1 MTEPYESGAFQAFNA
16 PTLPAWQRA
25 WYESQLLNTLRMKSI
40 LVPYCRVVENFA
52 ALNARQITF
61 SEIYDMEP
69 NWNPMS
75 ETTLWKKGQYLDSRQ
90 MTINLE

>member
-1 MTEPYESGAFQAFNA
+1 MADEYQTGAFQAFAA

-25 WYESQLLNTLRMKSI
+25 YYESQLLDTIRMKSI
-40 LVPYCRVVENFA
+40 MVPYCQVKENFA
-52 ALNARQITF
+52 ALNTKQITF